1 MNRKGFTLVELLVV
15 VAIMGILMAAVVLA
29 INPAAMMAKSRDA
42 TRLSDM
48 VSVRQALDF
57 AVADGLELTATVT
70 AGDSATGT
78 RVSTGSGWVNVDVS
92 KYLSTLPIDPRNGT
106 TFVDA
111 ANNSVTGRYLYFSDG
126 SAYELNC
133 YLESADNLSRYT
145 GDGGNAAALYEV
157 GTDPGLDL
165 M

>member
-1 MNRKGFTLVELLVV
+1 MNKKGFTLVELLVV

-29 INPAAMMAKSRDA
+29 INPAEMMKKSRDA

-48 VSVRQALDF
+48 VSLRQALDF
-57 AVADGLELTATVT
+57 AVADGTELTVT
-70 AGDSATGT
+70 AAAGDSTIGT
-78 RVSTGSGWVNVDVS
+78 RVTTGAGWVNVDVS

-106 TFVDA
+106 AFSDA
-111 ANNSVTGRYLYFSDG
+111 AVNDVTGKYLYFSDG

-133 YLESADNLSRYT
+133 YLESTDNVGKYT
-145 GDGGNAAALYEV
+145 ADGGDDAAIYEV